1 MDAKKLGAF
10 ISQRRKE
17 LNMTQA
23 DLAEKIHVTDKAVSR
38 WERGLGLPDINT
50 VEPLAAALDVSMA
63 EVMKAERICEPIT
76 EHDTEEV
83 IKDVLSMV
91 EKKRTERKR
100 IYLTVGLS
108 ALLIALILVFDSLGG
123 SGFLGIFLPMLGRV
137 AGIGLII
144 ISIHQHL
151 RKQPC
156 KTTLI
161 IGLVLLALPILFEML
176 LVLGFLMG
184 GGPS

>member
-23 DLAEKIHVTDKAVSR
+23 DLAEKIQVTDKAVSR

-50 VEPLAAALDVSMA
+50 VEPLAIALDVSLA
-63 EVMKAERICEPIT
+63 EVMKAERICET
-76 EHDTEEV
+76 MTDQDTTEV

-91 EKKRTERKR
+91 ERKRAERKR
-100 IYLTVGLS
+100 IYLAVGCT

-123 SGFLGIFLPMLGRV
+123 LGFLGIFLPMLGLV
-137 AGIGLII
+137 AGICLII
-144 ISIHQHL
+144 ISIHQRL
-151 RKQPC
+151 RKLPC

-161 IGLVLLALPILFEML
+161 IGLALLSLPVLFEIL
-176 LVLGFLMG
+176 LVLGFLIG
-184 GGPS
+184 GGLS